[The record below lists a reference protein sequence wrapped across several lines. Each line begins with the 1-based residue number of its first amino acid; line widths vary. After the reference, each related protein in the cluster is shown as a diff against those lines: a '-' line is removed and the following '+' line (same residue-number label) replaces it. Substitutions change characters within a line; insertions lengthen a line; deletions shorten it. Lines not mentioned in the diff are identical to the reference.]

1 MRLDSSATSLYLRPM
16 KRLAENTVLAGFVTA
31 CRLAASPTSLSPFL
45 ANATTDGVVRLPS
58 EFSNT
63 VASPPSI
70 TAMHEFVVPKSM
82 PKILPILFFQNCAK
96 AQLFASLKQPECHT
110 CISVK
115 SRHSPKKHIIIVGH
129 CALMALLGCLWK

>member
-1 MRLDSSATSLYLRPM
+1 M

-31 CRLAASPTSLSPFL
+31 CRFAESPTKRSPFL
-45 ANATTDGVVRLPS
+45 ANATTEGVVRLPS

-82 PKILPILFFQNCAK
+82 PKILPIKF
-96 AQLFASLKQPECHT
+96 LKTVPLH
-110 CISVK
+110 K
-115 SRHSPKKHIIIVGH
+115 
-129 CALMALLGCLWK
+129 